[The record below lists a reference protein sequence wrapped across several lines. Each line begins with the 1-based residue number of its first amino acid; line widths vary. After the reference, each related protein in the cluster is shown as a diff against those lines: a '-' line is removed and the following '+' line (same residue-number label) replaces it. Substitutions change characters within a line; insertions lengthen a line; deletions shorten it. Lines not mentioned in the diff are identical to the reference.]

1 MTQAELKADF
11 KDYFSSTAADYAKHR
26 PTYPADMVEYL
37 ASVAPSTGFALDCAC
52 GTGQLSVLLAEHFT
66 HVLAT
71 DASEAQI
78 SQAQST
84 ENIEYRVA
92 LAQHSGLEDN
102 SVDLITVAQAAHW
115 LDLDAFYDEV
125 QRVAKRDAVL
135 ALISYGTTRLI
146 DETLDKQVH
155 YFYHQVIGDYWPAER
170 QHIVD
175 GYKNLQFPFE
185 ELGYPPFE
193 MEVEWTLP
201 QLVGYLNTW
210 SAVVEARKQGQGER
224 IEAFFQQLAAHW
236 GKPQQRHK
244 VYWPLTLRVACL

>member
-1 MTQAELKADF
+1 MTKTEF
-11 KDYFSSTAADYAKHR
+11 KDYFSSTAEDYAKHR
-26 PTYPADMVEYL
+26 PTYPADMAEYL
-37 ASVAPSTGFALDCAC
+37 ASVAPSKGLAVDCAC
-52 GTGQLSVLLAEHFT
+52 GTGQLSTLLAEHFEQ
-66 HVLAT
+66 VVAT

-78 SQAQST
+78 SQAQSVD
-84 ENIEYRVA
+84 NIEYRVA
-92 LAQHSGLEDN
+92 LAQHTGLAET

-115 LDLDAFYDEV
+115 LDLDAFYEEV
-125 QRVAKRDAVL
+125 QRIAKPDAVL

-146 DETLDKQVH
+146 DAVLDEQIQ
-155 YFYHQVIGDYWPAER
+155 YFYHQVIGKYWPAER

-175 GYKNLQFPFE
+175 GYKNLSFPFE

-201 QLVGYLNTW
+201 QLLGYLNTW
-210 SAVVEARKQGQGER
+210 SAVSEARKQGQTAS
-224 IEAFFQQLAAHW
+224 IEAFYAQLANHW